1 MVHECFNIKYTAASF
16 KTQLYDVLDTE
27 ITITKR
33 YTSDLLIVFQRTFSL
48 TDTERFPKDDSSSVL
63 KTHITPSIH
72 EKTQHFLRVI
82 LLFYDK
88 CKNKGN
94 VS

>member
-1 MVHECFNIKYTAASF
+1 MNVAISNILQLVSKHNKIF
-16 KTQLYDVLDTE
+16 LYDVLHTE

-33 YTSDLLIVFQRTFSL
+33 YASDLLIVFQRTFSL

-63 KTHITPSIH
+63 KTHIILSKD

-82 LLFYDK
+82 IL
-88 CKNKGN
+88 
-94 VS
+94 